1 MGNLKRH
8 TQTQGRCMKEKPKK
22 TLLFLFSLIPN
33 LKTKDKFSERF
44 PWNKTGIQRIQNVT
58 DFINAQHH

>member
-8 TQTQGRCMKEKPKK
+8 TQAQGRCIKEKPKK

-44 PWNKTGIQRIQNVT
+44 PWNKTGRQRTQNVT